1 VPSNHPAAIVRR
13 YMVRALEDLPE
24 MYADAL
30 SNVEFV
36 ISRAPMPRDR
46 RRMGLRGTVYG
57 LYEGI
62 PLTRRGEGYGGV
74 VPDKITLYWGPL
86 YRDFLDDGAL
96 ADEVRNTVLHEIG
109 HFFGLEEQDLHDTRV
124 E

>member
-1 VPSNHPAAIVRR
+1 MRQ
-13 YMVRALEDLPE
+13 ALEELPE

-30 SNVEFV
+30 ANVEFLV
-36 ISRAPMPRDR
+36 SRAPMPRDR
-46 RRMGLRGTVYG
+46 RRKGLRGTVYG

-62 PLTRRGEGYGGV
+62 PLTHRGESYGGV

-86 YRDFLDDGAL
+86 FRDFLDDGTLAL
-96 ADEVRNTVLHEIG
+96 EVRDTVLHEIG
-109 HFFGLEEQDLHDTRV
+109 HYFGLEEQDLHDTRV

>member
-1 VPSNHPAAIVRR
+1 MSSRHPAAVVRR
-13 YMVRALEDLPE
+13 YMQRALEELPE

-36 ISRAPMPRDR
+36 VNRAPMPRDR
-46 RRMGLRGTVYG
+46 RRKGLHGTVYG

-62 PLTRRGEGYGGV
+62 PLTHRGEGYGGV

-86 YRDFLDDGAL
+86 MRDFLDDGTL
-96 ADEVRNTVLHEIG
+96 AQEVRNTVLHEIG
-109 HFFGLEEQDLHDTRV
+109 HYFGLEEDDLHHTQV

>member
-1 VPSNHPAAIVRR
+1 MASNHPAAIVRR
-13 YMVRALEDLPE
+13 LVREALDELPE
-24 MYADAL
+24 LYGAAL
-30 SNVEFV
+30 SNLVFV
-36 ISRAPMPRDR
+36 VNRAPMPRDR

-62 PLTRRGEGYGGV
+62 PLTRRGDSYGGV

-86 YRDFLDDGAL
+86 ARDFLDDGAL

-109 HFFGLEEQDLHDTRV
+109 HYFGLEEHDLHDTRV